1 MKNNLIMALPLAFIA
16 VIWVTSVAAKE
27 RPNESSNNLASLLQQ
42 KKWIHGSANCK
53 SNTDPAIEVYKYD
66 QSSYVLRQNKCATYE
81 APFIYVLFGNEK
93 VLVLD
98 TGATESVEDFPLYSL
113 VKILIEEHSL
123 QGEKSDKEILVIHS
137 HSHRDHYAG
146 DVQFIG
152 QPNVTVV
159 APNSSGIN
167 QYFAFAKWPDG
178 LDYVELGGRKITVIP
193 TPGHQEEA
201 ISIYDPQ
208 NKWLLTGDTFYPGT
222 IYVKNWS
229 EYKKSISRLVS
240 FSNSHE
246 VSLILGAHIEM
257 TNRAG
262 EYYSI
267 GTNYQP
273 DEASL
278 TLLPID
284 LAILDSELQKTD
296 KENKVMLNKLIVLPM
311 STIQKIFSN
320 VARWIIQ

>member
-66 QSSYVLRQNKCATYE
+66 QSSY
-81 APFIYVLFGNEK
+81 
-93 VLVLD
+93 
-98 TGATESVEDFPLYSL
+98 SL

-152 QPNVTVV
+152 KPNVTVV